1 MTDTFV
7 STALLLIVGAVRTPK
22 ASAPSTAVPA
32 EDSNAKNIA
41 PTSRLEEKT
50 AARASH

>member
-22 ASAPSTAVPA
+22 ASAPSAAVPA
-32 EDSNAKNIA
+32 KDAKITA
-41 PTSRLEEKT
+41 PTSQPEENT
-50 AARASH
+50 PVRTSR